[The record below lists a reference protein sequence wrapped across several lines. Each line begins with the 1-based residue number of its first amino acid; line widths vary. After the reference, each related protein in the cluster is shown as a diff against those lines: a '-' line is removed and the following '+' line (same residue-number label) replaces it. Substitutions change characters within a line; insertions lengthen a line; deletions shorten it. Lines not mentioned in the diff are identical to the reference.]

1 MRFLIGLLVAL
12 CLAGAARAGGLT
24 GATVTATGGGAEVVI
39 RFDAPTD
46 RADIMALAAPNRI
59 VVDLPGSRAAG
70 GAITGAGPVEKVRTA
85 QFSPTQARVV
95 LDLSAPL
102 AIGAAAFGADGRTL
116 TLRLD
121 ASSADAFG
129 RLAKAPRRT
138 IRGAATETAAAA
150 PAPASAPAP
159 TPTPAPAAQQPQPAP
174 AAPPPAA
181 ASAPTPPRPA
191 ASTPAP
197 SQPPPAAPRP
207 SPPRVSADV
216 RGARP
221 LVVIDAGHGGHDT
234 GAISVFENRREKDV
248 TLAIAK
254 AVVAEINA
262 SGRVRAVLTR
272 NDDRFLVLGERVE
285 VARRQRADLFI
296 SIHADSAAN
305 ADASGATVYTLSEVS
320 SDREAARLAAK
331 ENKSDIINGVDLGRE
346 AGDVSSILIDLAQR
360 ETMNMSSA
368 FAALMQRE
376 LAPYVKFKTDFHR
389 FAGFRV
395 LKAADT
401 PAVLLETGY
410 LSNVEDAK
418 FLVSKKG
425 QDAIATGVR
434 KAVEAHFARR
444 QAQR

>member
-1 MRFLIGLLVAL
+1 MRFLIGLLVAAG
-12 CLAGAARAGGLT
+12 LAGAAQAAGVT
-24 GATVTATGGGAEVVI
+24 DAAVTAAGGGAEVVI
-39 RFDAPTD
+39 RFDGPTD
-46 RADIMALAAPNRI
+46 RAEIMALGGPSRI
-59 VVDLPGSRAAG
+59 VVDLPDSRTSG
-70 GAITGAGPVEKVRTA
+70 RTVTGAGPVEKVRTA
-85 QFSPTQARVV
+85 QFSPTQARIV

-102 AIGAAAFGADGRTL
+102 AIGAAEFGADGRTL
-116 TLRLD
+116 TLRLG

-129 RLAKAPRRT
+129 RLAKAPRQT
-138 IRGAATETAAAA
+138 IRRGTAETAAA
-150 PAPASAPAP
+150 PAPVTEQPRPAATASPSPAAAPAQAA
-159 TPTPAPAAQQPQPAP
+159 TSTPAPPQQ
-174 AAPPPAA
+174 PPAA
-181 ASAPTPPRPA
+181 TRPTPPRVA
-191 ASTPAP
+191 
-197 SQPPPAAPRP
+197 
-207 SPPRVSADV
+207 ADV
-216 RGARP
+216 RGSRP

-234 GAISVFENRREKDV
+234 GAISVLENRREKDV

-254 AVVAEINA
+254 AIVAEINA
-262 SGRVRAVLTR
+262 SGRVRAALTR
-272 NDDRFLVLGERVE
+272 SDDRFLVLGERVE

-296 SIHADSAAN
+296 SVHADSAAN

-360 ETMNMSSA
+360 ETMNVSSA
-368 FAALMQRE
+368 FAALLQRE
-376 LAPYVKFKTDFHR
+376 LAPHVKFKTGFHR

-410 LSNVEDAK
+410 LSNMEDAK
-418 FLVSKKG
+418 FLFSKKG